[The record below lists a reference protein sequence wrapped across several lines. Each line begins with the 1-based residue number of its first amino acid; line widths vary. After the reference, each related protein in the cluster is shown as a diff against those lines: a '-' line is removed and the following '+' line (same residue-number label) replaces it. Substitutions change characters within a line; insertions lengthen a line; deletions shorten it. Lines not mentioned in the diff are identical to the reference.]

1 MDNSQVN
8 LIHYENDRNWILWRN
23 STLLLLILCTGIF
36 ISIDIY
42 TISDRKYGIGE
53 SSVII
58 KRTIKNIIEKDK
70 DSSTVDFM
78 NDQSIQWNIND
89 DDYNKMNETLIRS
102 HYSNPYRLK
111 NYMNSI
117 TKTCLNMESIDWNM
131 MLWRDKGNVYNEQHI
146 RLANINAKGAHL
158 FSEDLNQLK
167 NQMSYKKEVTQQFD
181 NLSFLL

>member
-1 MDNSQVN
+1 MDISQVI

-23 STLLLLILCTGIF
+23 STLFLLILCTGIF

-42 TISDRKYGIGE
+42 TISDRKYNLNGNNYGIDE

-78 NDQSIQWNIND
+78 NDQSIHWNIND
-89 DDYNKMNETLIRS
+89 NNNNNNKMNETLIRS

-131 MLWRDKGNVYNEQHI
+131 MLWRDKGNFYNE
-146 RLANINAKGAHL
+146 RK
-158 FSEDLNQLK
+158 
-167 NQMSYKKEVTQQFD
+167 
-181 NLSFLL
+181 FLLN